1 MNKIVLIAIVAIL
14 GLGGLFVMTQNSNKT
29 DASATSKLALSMR
42 AVKDD
47 VSKGGQLIDVRTTK
61 EYTSGHI
68 DGAIN
73 LSLQDIQAGTMPTVT
88 KDKPIYV
95 YCHSGNRSSQATSIL
110 KAAGYQ
116 NIVDLGAITHVQSIG
131 GEIKT

>member
-14 GLGGLFVMTQNSNKT
+14 GLGGLFVMTQKSNKT
-29 DASATSKLALSMR
+29 DASATSKSALSMQ

-47 VSKGGQLIDVRTTK
+47 VSKGGQLIDVRTAT

-116 NIVDLGAITHVQSIG
+116 NIVDLGATTHVQSIG